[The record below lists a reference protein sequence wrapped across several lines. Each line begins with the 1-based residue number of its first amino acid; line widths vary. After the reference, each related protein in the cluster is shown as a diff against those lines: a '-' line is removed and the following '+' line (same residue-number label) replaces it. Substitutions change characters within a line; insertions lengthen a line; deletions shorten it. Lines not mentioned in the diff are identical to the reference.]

1 MGSGNSGLYH
11 NTHGST
17 SSQEVAS
24 SGQMADMERAD
35 IGNGLS
41 ASPSGDGSLTGNLTA
56 DFKKEYDFKDG
67 FFGVPGQSDRGNAN
81 AVVRNI
87 YSEDNEGAARDF
99 YQRLSEGGVETPLPT
114 DKDGTSHGVRKRMS
128 DGYWIVYREQSKSDG
143 TPVVQISIIGKDKD
157 GQIKKQKI
165 HFVKKEK

>member
-41 ASPSGDGSLTGNLTA
+41 ASPSGDGSLTGHLTA
-56 DFKKEYDFKDG
+56 DFKQEYDFKDG
-67 FFGVPGQSDRGNAN
+67 FFGVPGH
-81 AVVRNI
+81 
-87 YSEDNEGAARDF
+87 
-99 YQRLSEGGVETPLPT
+99 QRLSEGGVETPLPT

-143 TPVVQISIIGKDKD
+143 TPVVQISSIGKDKD